1 MAMEYKNGKILVSI
15 QVIGKMIEQMVEV
28 NYIMH
33 LVIYMKENGKMIKHM
48 VKVYIFIKMEVDMM
62 VNGKMICS
70 MVMVQKYGQINPVL
84 LDIILKDKNMVKEKY
99 NFVMVL
105 HMKVIQ
111 SIMKLK
117 VMVCIN
123 GLTESNMKD
132 NGKIIK

>member
-1 MAMEYKNGKILVSI
+1 MAMEYKNGKILVST

-33 LVIYMKENGKMIKHM
+33 LVIYMKENGKMTKHM